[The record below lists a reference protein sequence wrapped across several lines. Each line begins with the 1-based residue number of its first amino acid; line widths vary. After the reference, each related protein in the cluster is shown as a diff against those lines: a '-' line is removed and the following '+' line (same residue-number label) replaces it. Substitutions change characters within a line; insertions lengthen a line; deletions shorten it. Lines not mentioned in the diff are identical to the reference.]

1 MKLNTPTFDPS
12 PAAAKPQAPVSLPAC
27 VVPRCRFVQRALLVM
42 IPVTMLGFTG
52 YHIRANGAKE
62 VGVSWAEIAL
72 PLLFDLLFCL
82 IFATLPLLLSYGAAK
97 LVRTSGASL
106 WLLCM
111 LPFHA
116 LLPIFAIVCAVSVS
130 PHDPTN
136 WGWGTGM
143 MLLSFTL
150 TGLMFVFYPVFR
162 LGEYALNKYRP

>member
-12 PAAAKPQAPVSLPAC
+12 PAAAKQQAPAPLPTC
-27 VVPRCRFVQRALLVM
+27 VEPRCRFVQRALLVM
-42 IPVTMLGFTG
+42 IPVTMLGFVG
-52 YHIRANGAKE
+52 YANGAE
-62 VGVSWAEIAL
+62 EEGVSWAEIAL
-72 PLLFDLLFCL
+72 LQLFDLLFCL

-97 LVRTSGASL
+97 LVRTRGASL

-116 LLPIFAIVCAVSVS
+116 LLPIFAVVCAVSVS

-143 MLLSFTL
+143 MMLSFTL
-150 TGLMFVFYPVFR
+150 TGLMLVLYPVFR
-162 LGEYALNKYRP
+162 LGEYALNKCRP